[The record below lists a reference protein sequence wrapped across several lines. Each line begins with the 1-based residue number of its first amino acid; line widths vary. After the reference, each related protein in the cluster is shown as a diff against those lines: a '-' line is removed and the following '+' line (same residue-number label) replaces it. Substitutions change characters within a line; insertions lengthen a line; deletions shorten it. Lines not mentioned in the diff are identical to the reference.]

1 MNFLKNKKC
10 KLQYFLLLLSL
21 FIIPLNAY
29 AYSNYIIPGGE
40 TIGIEVNSKG
50 VLVVGFYKVQNEY
63 IGKDA
68 GFLVGDK
75 IISINNQKITT
86 IDEMVNIV
94 NKEATNKKLEV
105 TIERNSKTSTLPLDL
120 VCDSESVCKTGLYV
134 KDEITGIG
142 TLTYIDPD
150 TKIFGALGHEILE
163 KTTGERFEIKDGK
176 IFKADVTSTTRSSNG
191 TPGGLQPARE
201 AVQLGAGVLRAV
213 RGRKIQHK
221 RRRELRIFAGAQRS
235 RPVRHAILLGVYGR
249 GDLPGRLEI
258 YPAV

>member
-1 MNFLKNKKC
+1 MNFFKNKKC

-105 TIERNSKTSTLPLDL
+105 TIERNSKTSTLPLDSCL
-120 VCDSESVCKTGLYV
+120 
-134 KDEITGIG
+134 
-142 TLTYIDPD
+142 
-150 TKIFGALGHEILE
+150 
-163 KTTGERFEIKDGK
+163 
-176 IFKADVTSTTRSSNG
+176 
-191 TPGGLQPARE
+191 
-201 AVQLGAGVLRAV
+201 
-213 RGRKIQHK
+213 
-221 RRRELRIFAGAQRS
+221 
-235 RPVRHAILLGVYGR
+235 
-249 GDLPGRLEI
+249 
-258 YPAV
+258 

>member
-1 MNFLKNKKC
+1 MNFLKNKKR

-163 KTTGERFEIKDGK
+163 KTTGERFEIKDGSL
-176 IFKADVTSTTRSSNG
+176 VM
-191 TPGGLQPARE
+191 
-201 AVQLGAGVLRAV
+201 
-213 RGRKIQHK
+213 
-221 RRRELRIFAGAQRS
+221 
-235 RPVRHAILLGVYGR
+235 IL
-249 GDLPGRLEI
+249 
-258 YPAV
+258 